1 MSYAAR
7 GPGTGIDAK
16 TNAAKPPTPGC
27 PSVVKLGE
35 VAA

>member
-16 TNAAKPPTPGC
+16 TNAAMPPTPGWLI
-27 PSVVKLGE
+27 VVKLRE
-35 VAA
+35 VAV